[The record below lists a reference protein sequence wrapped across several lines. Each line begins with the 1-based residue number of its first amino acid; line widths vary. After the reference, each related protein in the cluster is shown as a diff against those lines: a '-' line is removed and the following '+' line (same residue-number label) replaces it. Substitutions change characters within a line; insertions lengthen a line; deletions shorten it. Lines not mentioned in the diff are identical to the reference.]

1 MLINRLAK
9 YVVVYFIV
17 VCAESLSAQTQADS
31 TNPTFIQQNFSING
45 DAGLYGEL
53 YGISGINA
61 RRPPSTASL
70 YFRPT
75 ITLFNAFSMSFDFLL
90 STEGSSARQ
99 EINQY
104 GINPSW
110 GWGNAH
116 LGDFTDVLTP
126 LTFDGIFVRG
136 AGVNLNPG
144 LFRFSAFGGFTQSA
158 VGGGVGNGSYS
169 RFMYGARIGVG
180 KEESSYFDVLFL
192 RSYDKPSSL
201 PSPQASIAVVA
212 PNGND
217 SWPIGNVENIRW
229 ASSGIYG
236 SVKIEL
242 SRDGGATYQVLF
254 DSAANS
260 GLQTWIV
267 TGPSTPQAIIRITS
281 LQNSVSGVSSLPFT
295 IGLGIQEQ
303 QGSVPGSV
311 ANSFAVT
318 PQENLVSGVRGRL
331 ALFDNAL
338 TISSEIDGSVFTQ
351 DMRASQIDSLNLPR
365 ILSGL
370 YTPRTSSRADFA
382 YNTEVGLSLSG
393 FNARVGYKYTGPGY
407 MSLGAASLLSDD
419 REITLATAFKL
430 SSLSISINAGHQNDN
445 LLNQKNYTTNRNQIG
460 GNINIS
466 ISDQWTTSVM
476 SNYMDMS
483 NDAASDTF
491 KVDYSTF
498 MAGMTHTIFLG
509 VNSFLQTMSL
519 SYIYQG
525 SADGN
530 PMRQGDGLTSHS
542 ANMSLVFIVAS
553 NLDIMP
559 SFSLNDSKIGG
570 GWISTQTYSISAQH
584 RALQNRLTT
593 SLSVGM
599 SKVQEN
605 NSLQTALS
613 SSYGI
618 TAADAVT
625 LSAMQTFF
633 HGTNNFSEH
642 TLSLNLSHRF

>member
-1 MLINRLAK
+1 MN
-9 YVVVYFIV
+9 
-17 VCAESLSAQTQADS
+17 
-31 TNPTFIQQNFSING
+31 
-45 DAGLYGEL
+45 
-53 YGISGINA
+53 
-61 RRPPSTASL
+61 
-70 YFRPT
+70 
-75 ITLFNAFSMSFDFLL
+75 
-90 STEGSSARQ
+90 
-99 EINQY
+99 
-104 GINPSW
+104 
-110 GWGNAH
+110 
-116 LGDFTDVLTP
+116 
-126 LTFDGIFVRG
+126 
-136 AGVNLNPG
+136 
-144 LFRFSAFGGFTQSA
+144 
-158 VGGGVGNGSYS
+158 
-169 RFMYGARIGVG
+169 
-180 KEESSYFDVLFL
+180 
-192 RSYDKPSSL
+192 
-201 PSPQASIAVVA
+201 
-212 PNGND
+212 
-217 SWPIGNVENIRW
+217 
-229 ASSGIYG
+229 
-236 SVKIEL
+236 
-242 SRDGGATYQVLF
+242 
-254 DSAANS
+254 
-260 GLQTWIV
+260 
-267 TGPSTPQAIIRITS
+267 
-281 LQNSVSGVSSLPFT
+281 
-295 IGLGIQEQ
+295 
-303 QGSVPGSV
+303 
-311 ANSFAVT
+311 
-318 PQENLVSGVRGRL
+318 
-331 ALFDNAL
+331 
-338 TISSEIDGSVFTQ
+338 
-351 DMRASQIDSLNLPR
+351 
-365 ILSGL
+365 
-370 YTPRTSSRADFA
+370 
-382 YNTEVGLSLSG
+382 LSG

-407 MSLGAASLLSDD
+407 MSLGVASLLSDD
-419 REITLATAFKL
+419 REITLATAFRL

-466 ISDQWTTSVM
+466 ITDQWTTSIM

-491 KVDYSTF
+491 KIAYSTF

-625 LSAMQTFF
+625 LSAMETFF
-633 HGTNNFSEH
+633 HGTNNFNER

>member
-1 MLINRLAK
+1 MHINRLAK

-31 TNPTFIQQNFSING
+31 TNPTFIQKNFSING
-45 DAGLYGEL
+45 DAGLNGEL
-53 YGISGINA
+53 YGISGIDA
-61 RRPPSTASL
+61 RRPPSTANL

-99 EINQY
+99 DINQY

-192 RSYDKPSSL
+192 RSYDNPSSL

-217 SWPIGNVENIRW
+217 SWPIGNVENILW

-254 DSAANS
+254 DSVANS
-260 GLQTWIV
+260 GLLQSWIV
-267 TGPSTPQAIIRITS
+267 TGPPTPQAIIRITS

-311 ANSFAVT
+311 ANAFAVT
-318 PQENLVSGVRGRL
+318 PQENLVSGVHGRL
-331 ALFDNAL
+331 SLFDNAL
-338 TISSEIDGSVFTQ
+338 TINSEIDGSVFTQ
-351 DMRASQIDSLNLPR
+351 DMRASQIDSLNLPH

-370 YTPRTSSRADFA
+370 YTLKPVRVLTLLTMPR
-382 YNTEVGLSLSG
+382 
-393 FNARVGYKYTGPGY
+393 
-407 MSLGAASLLSDD
+407 
-419 REITLATAFKL
+419 
-430 SSLSISINAGHQNDN
+430 
-445 LLNQKNYTTNRNQIG
+445 
-460 GNINIS
+460 
-466 ISDQWTTSVM
+466 SV
-476 SNYMDMS
+476 
-483 NDAASDTF
+483 
-491 KVDYSTF
+491 
-498 MAGMTHTIFLG
+498 
-509 VNSFLQTMSL
+509 
-519 SYIYQG
+519 
-525 SADGN
+525 
-530 PMRQGDGLTSHS
+530 
-542 ANMSLVFIVAS
+542 
-553 NLDIMP
+553 
-559 SFSLNDSKIGG
+559 
-570 GWISTQTYSISAQH
+570 
-584 RALQNRLTT
+584 
-593 SLSVGM
+593 
-599 SKVQEN
+599 
-605 NSLQTALS
+605 
-613 SSYGI
+613 
-618 TAADAVT
+618 
-625 LSAMQTFF
+625 
-633 HGTNNFSEH
+633 
-642 TLSLNLSHRF
+642 